1 MTKTILLLVVILVG
15 CSNDTLSGKP
25 EFKQNQMVD
34 GCVMQKSYNVW
45 VRTCG

>member
-15 CSNDTLSGKP
+15 CSNDTSKTQP
-25 EFKQNQMVD
+25 EFKQNQMMD
-34 GCVMQKSYNVW
+34 GCVMQKSYNTW